1 MKCVEVFLEK
11 WWHLMYLSKITNLV
25 LSLCKL
31 PQRLIGIA
39 IIFGPFSI
47 ILCINLW
54 PVAPFVFYFYS
65 FCFFVFFYCP
75 EIHCENRRNNG
86 IGLNLL

>member
-1 MKCVEVFLEK
+1 
-11 WWHLMYLSKITNLV
+11 MYLSKITNLV

-54 PVAPFVFYFYS
+54 PVAPFAFYFYS
-65 FCFFVFFYCP
+65 FWVCFFYCP
-75 EIHCENRRNNG
+75 EIHCEK
-86 IGLNLL
+86 

>member
-1 MKCVEVFLEK
+1 
-11 WWHLMYLSKITNLV
+11 MYLSKITNLV

-54 PVAPFVFYFYS
+54 PVAPFAFYFYS
-65 FCFFVFFYCP
+65 FCFFWGVFFIVQKFTVKII
-75 EIHCENRRNNG
+75 EIMGSALISCK
-86 IGLNLL
+86 ILC

>member
-1 MKCVEVFLEK
+1 
-11 WWHLMYLSKITNLV
+11 MYLSKITNLV

-54 PVAPFVFYFYS
+54 PVAPFAFYFYS
-65 FCFFVFFYCP
+65 FCFFIVQKFTVKIV
-75 EIHCENRRNNG
+75 EIMG
-86 IGLNLL
+86 SA

>member
-1 MKCVEVFLEK
+1 
-11 WWHLMYLSKITNLV
+11 MYLSKITNLV

-54 PVAPFVFYFYS
+54 PVAPFAFYFYS
-65 FCFFVFFYCP
+65 FWFFLGFFFIVQKFTVKII
-75 EIHCENRRNNG
+75 EIMGSALISCK
-86 IGLNLL
+86 ILC

>member
-1 MKCVEVFLEK
+1 
-11 WWHLMYLSKITNLV
+11 MYLSKIPNLV

-54 PVAPFVFYFYS
+54 PVAPFAFYFYS
-65 FCFFVFFYCP
+65 FWFFFFIVQKFTVKIV
-75 EIHCENRRNNG
+75 EIMG
-86 IGLNLL
+86 SA